1 MYITNVSGHHQAA
14 LSIEKAIKIAD
25 PNSEVLNINGFN
37 YVTPLI
43 EKFVHKTYLGVV
55 KKIPFIWDCIY
66 DNPSVVR
73 RSSKLKNAINKK
85 NQLKI
90 RKLFEDE
97 GHRVAVC
104 SQAFPCGFVA
114 EYKKLNPS
122 KDIKLIAV
130 ITDFVP
136 HSYWV
141 YDEVNFY
148 IVPSKEA
155 MEILINKGVQPNKIK
170 VLGIPIDPKFN
181 INMERVQVANE
192 MGIPLIEPIVLVM
205 GGGHGIGPIEK
216 LITTLD
222 KDSRNMRLLVVAGI
236 NKKLFK
242 ILNKKRFTKNVHV
255 FGYVEHIDKLMTV
268 SDMIITK
275 PGGITT
281 SEALA
286 KNVPMIIIKP
296 LPGQEQ
302 NNTKFLLKMGVAEKA
317 DSVKQTVEKLHSLLD
332 EQGKVMAMKERITSI
347 AMPDSSEKIAQLTL
361 SLC

>member
-1 MYITNVSGHHQAA
+1 
-14 LSIEKAIKIAD
+14 
-25 PNSEVLNINGFN
+25 
-37 YVTPLI
+37 
-43 EKFVHKTYLGVV
+43 
-55 KKIPFIWDCIY
+55 
-66 DNPSVVR
+66 
-73 RSSKLKNAINKK
+73 
-85 NQLKI
+85 
-90 RKLFEDE
+90 
-97 GHRVAVC
+97 
-104 SQAFPCGFVA
+104 
-114 EYKKLNPS
+114 
-122 KDIKLIAV
+122 
-130 ITDFVP
+130 
-136 HSYWV
+136 
-141 YDEVNFY
+141 
-148 IVPSKEA
+148 
-155 MEILINKGVQPNKIK
+155 
-170 VLGIPIDPKFN
+170 
-181 INMERVQVANE
+181 
-192 MGIPLIEPIVLVM
+192 
-205 GGGHGIGPIEK
+205 
-216 LITTLD
+216 
-222 KDSRNMRLLVVAGI
+222 MRLLVVAGI